1 MVLSIVHSTH
11 FDLLIFKWIKPI
23 SLYYVIVT
31 SFQVYYLM
39 ESPSGW
45 GHMAM
50 TSEILMG

>member
-11 FDLLIFKWIKPI
+11 FHPLIFKWIKTIP
-23 SLYYVIVT
+23 LYYIIVT
-31 SFQVYYLM
+31 SFQVYNLM
-39 ESPSGW
+39 EFPSGW